1 MDWLTEQFEMTA
13 AQARLIQT
21 VLVLLGVLLVRWVVL
36 AIVHRRIEDAQV
48 WFRTRKYSTYAAF
61 VVILLSFVQLWLGG
75 VGGVLT
81 YIGIVSAGVAIALA
95 DVLKNLAGWAYI
107 LARRP
112 FRVGDRVEIA
122 GRAGDVVDIRV
133 FRFTMLEIGNWVKA
147 DQSTGR
153 LVHVPNGSLF
163 TEAVA
168 NYTEGFPFLWDE
180 LPVLVTFESDWRRAE
195 EIVLEVVTEHAP
207 DVKASRYAEQI
218 RRAAQEYF
226 IRYTHLD
233 PTTYTS
239 VEDSGVL
246 IAGRYLVPVRERRGV
261 KQNMWRALLTALEA
275 NPSVELAY
283 PTVRTFLPDLLRVE
297 YPAGGDRLGS

>member
-1 MDWLTEQFEMTA
+1 MIEQFQLTA
-13 AQARLIQT
+13 GQARLIQT
-21 VLVLLGVLLVRWVVL
+21 ILVLIGVLVVRWLVL
-36 AIVHRRIEDAQV
+36 AVVHRRIEDAQV

-61 VVILLSFVQLWLGG
+61 LVVLLSFIQLWLGG
-75 VGGVLT
+75 LGGILT
-81 YIGIVSAGVAIALA
+81 YIGILSAGVAIALS

-112 FRVGDRVEIA
+112 FRVGDRIEIA

-133 FRFTMLEIGNWVKA
+133 FRFTMLEIGNWVHA

-153 LVHVPNGSLF
+153 LIHVPNGLLF
-163 TEAVA
+163 SEAIA

-180 LPVLVTFESDWRRAE
+180 LPVLVTFESDWRLAE
-195 EIVLEVVTEHAP
+195 SLVLDAVSDHAP
-207 DVKASRYAEQI
+207 DVKTSRYAEQI

-246 IAGRYLVPVRERRGV
+246 VTGRYLVPVRERRGV
-261 KQNMWRALLTALEA
+261 KQEMWRAILASLEE

-283 PTVRTFLPDLLRVE
+283 PTVRTYLPDTLKVE
-297 YPAGGDRLGS
+297 RRTDL